1 MVAFMVILTT
11 YLPLLQKN
19 LPTYVGSP
27 HFYAAIWFA
36 SVLFFYS
43 RLVFQKYILY
53 LLLYGLVFMVALL
66 NTLWVEMSEWN
77 KTNLLEEY
85 YILSVGLTIIMYFI
99 VRKDYEGLAWL
110 VKWALIFIGIT
121 AIMSIY
127 SASINPMYAR
137 NMLGSTWKSVH
148 ELEFFNRLGGGSYG
162 YAAGLVGLFP
172 IMVYYYRNN
181 SKSIYSRKVILLYG
195 VLCLFTLIK
204 IQIFANI
211 IISAVIIILSLLGRK
226 RMRQNIIVIST
237 FIILFFVI
245 PKSLYADLL
254 LSLSSNFDPNSE
266 TYYKLTDMSKFLRV
280 GDFYGSGTGGRVARY
295 PLLYEA
301 LSDQPILGYFSGDHT
316 KDIDEGGHL
325 YWMNR
330 LAIFGI
336 VGFIFYFIFHL
347 NFVKSMLK
355 YFNEEYTFY
364 YLVSVFAFFGLGLM
378 KALAGREFWY
388 TYFILLPG
396 LYFFPLLKN
405 KVKKNHKL

>member
-1 MVAFMVILTT
+1 
-11 YLPLLQKN
+11 
-19 LPTYVGSP
+19 
-27 HFYAAIWFA
+27 
-36 SVLFFYS
+36 
-43 RLVFQKYILY
+43 
-53 LLLYGLVFMVALL
+53 
-66 NTLWVEMSEWN
+66 
-77 KTNLLEEY
+77 
-85 YILSVGLTIIMYFI
+85 
-99 VRKDYEGLAWL
+99 
-110 VKWALIFIGIT
+110 
-121 AIMSIY
+121 
-127 SASINPMYAR
+127 
-137 NMLGSTWKSVH
+137 
-148 ELEFFNRLGGGSYG
+148 
-162 YAAGLVGLFP
+162 
-172 IMVYYYRNN
+172 
-181 SKSIYSRKVILLYG
+181 
-195 VLCLFTLIK
+195 
-204 IQIFANI
+204 
-211 IISAVIIILSLLGRK
+211 
-226 RMRQNIIVIST
+226 MRQNIIVIST

-266 TYYKLTDMSKFLRV
+266 TYYKLTDMSKFFESR

-378 KALAGREFWY
+378 KALAGREFLVLTLFCY
-388 TYFILLPG
+388 PG
-396 LYFFPLLKN
+396 YIFSIA
-405 KVKKNHKL
+405 